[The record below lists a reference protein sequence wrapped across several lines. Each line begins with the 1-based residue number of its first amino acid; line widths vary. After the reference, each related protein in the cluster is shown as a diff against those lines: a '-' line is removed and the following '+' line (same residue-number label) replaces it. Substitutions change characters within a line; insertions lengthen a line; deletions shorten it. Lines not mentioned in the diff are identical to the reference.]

1 MRPITKKALI
11 MAGVYL
17 GLWALTWSYAPRALQ
32 RQIYDEAVPDWREYR
47 RQREE
52 RKMAGTGAP
61 VRPDLPVY
69 EHGPVARVELLLCPV
84 PFIIKTDCGRSIGG
98 LNGYGWIGWYLVTP
112 WRIYQVSATY
122 TWVS

>member
-1 MRPITKKALI
+1 MRPLAKKVLI
-11 MAGVYL
+11 GAVAYL
-17 GLWALTWSYAPRALQ
+17 SLWGLTWWYAPSALQ

-47 RQREE
+47 RQGEE
-52 RKMAGTGAP
+52 GIKDRP
-61 VRPDLPVY
+61 SRPDLPVY
-69 EHGPVARVELLLCPV
+69 EHGPVARVELLVCPA

-112 WRIYQVSATY
+112 WRIYQIADSP